1 MPYRRWDDNGRART
15 QAGLGMIEP
24 RRRVQRVVSQFE
36 LLIATFP
43 APHNLS
49 GDVMSMIRRF

>member
-1 MPYRRWDDNGRART
+1 M
-15 QAGLGMIEP
+15 EP
-24 RRRVQRVVSQFE
+24 QRELVPVVSQFE

-49 GDVMSMIRRF
+49 SDVMSMIRRF

>member
-1 MPYRRWDDNGRART
+1 MPMLHNITSGEFPFKGVNSDT
-15 QAGLGMIEP
+15 HL
-24 RRRVQRVVSQFE
+24 VVSQFE

-49 GDVMSMIRRF
+49 SDVMPMIRRF